1 MAKIINNNPDAAPS
15 ESATNFLLG
24 LSIIVLVI
32 LALWFFGRPY
42 LGGAR
47 TTVPSQNE
55 ETMSPEVQDMSS
67 PSPATQQESNTNIN
81 IPDEIDVNVNDDDEN
96 NNQATMQLSPRMS
109 PQPE

>member
-1 MAKIINNNPDAAPS
+1 MAKIINNNPNAAPS
-15 ESATNFLLG
+15 ENATNFLLG

-42 LGGAR
+42 LGGAQ
-47 TTVPSQNE
+47 TMTPSQNE
-55 ETMSPEVQDMSS
+55 ENMSPAVQDMNS
-67 PSPATQQESNTNIN
+67 PSPATQQESNTNVN

-96 NNQATMQLSPRMS
+96 DMQATMQPSPRVS